1 MGIFN
6 KLLGLV
12 RNFLENSFQRVVL
25 NAHKTKPKYEMK
37 QNTFYLSYYTT
48 VIFVLIFLLWL
59 SFSFFKLNKVILH
72 FLKYVFSITI
82 WIWLYKNYCL
92 KETYQ
97 YVIL

>member
-48 VIFVLIFLLWL
+48 VTFVLIFLLWL